1 MGLSSTDPAR
11 AGDVTVPSRRT
22 PESSPSAASLS
33 EELITSRSPRELM
46 SIVSPFQG
54 ANDYRLAVEAWPSDS
69 EVPENA
75 FKMKLQF

>member
-1 MGLSSTDPAR
+1 
-11 AGDVTVPSRRT
+11 
-22 PESSPSAASLS
+22 
-33 EELITSRSPRELM
+33 M